1 MLPQCNVRGSQRSSH
16 LEESLKIML
25 DQLPETDEAVYLKKS
40 GIDRG
45 VGYLIAGMVVLGFF
59 LVIILAMG
67 RIQTLS
73 NDAGN
78 AHQYGQPEEK
88 SSEIGDTR
96 PR

>member
-1 MLPQCNVRGSQRSSH
+1 M
-16 LEESLKIML
+16 SLAIML
-25 DQLPETDEAVYLKKS
+25 DNLSDTDEAVYLKKS

-45 VGYLIAGMVVLGFF
+45 VGYLVGGIVVLAFF

-73 NDAGN
+73 NEAGN
-78 AHQYGQPEEK
+78 LHHYEMREEK